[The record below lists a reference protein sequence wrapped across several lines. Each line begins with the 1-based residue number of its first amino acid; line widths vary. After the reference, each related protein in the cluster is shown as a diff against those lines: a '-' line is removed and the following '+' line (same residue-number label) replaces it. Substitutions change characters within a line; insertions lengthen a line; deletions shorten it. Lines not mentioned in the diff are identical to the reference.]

1 VEALTNEIEEKAWE
15 YIEKIDKM
23 DGMLAAIDQ
32 GFPQIEIANAA
43 YDYQQR
49 IDSGER
55 VMVGAN
61 KYVIEEETPIEL
73 LKIDEKVQAEQLKRL
88 NETKRTRDNRK
99 VAQALDSLRA
109 ACQSDRNVMPCV
121 IEAVR
126 EYATE
131 QEICD
136 VYREVFGEYR
146 DPGYF

>member
-1 VEALTNEIEEKAWE
+1 
-15 YIEKIDKM
+15 M
-23 DGMLAAIDQ
+23 GGMLAAIDQ

-43 YDYQQR
+43 YNFQQQ

-55 VMVGAN
+55 VMVGVN
-61 KYVIEEETPIEL
+61 KYSTGEESPVEL
-73 LKIDEKVQAEQLKRL
+73 LQIDERVQAEQLKRL
-88 NETKRTRDNRK
+88 NETKRVRDNRK
-99 VAQALDSLRA
+99 VAQALGSLRT
-109 ACQSDRNVMPCV
+109 ACQSDKNVMPYV